1 MSEASESAH
10 VRIVLAD
17 YGVEQQGKVTLVGA
31 GISIF
36 GVNPDSGLTAPFVVW
51 ATVNFAP
58 EFVGYSPTVELSLET
73 DDGKPVHL
81 PTVADEQSQLR
92 QVRIGT
98 YEALRRTSVQ
108 GFDIPSEIIRPKTQI
123 LLLFQTG
130 IKLDAGQLYRWRVEV
145 DGVTRDHWTEMMYIV
160 PPARN

>member
-17 YGVEQQGKVTLVGA
+17 YGVDQQGKVTLVGA

-36 GVNPDSGLTAPFVVW
+36 AVNPDSGLTAPFVVW
-51 ATVNFAP
+51 AAVNFAP

-73 DDGKPVHL
+73 DDGKPVCL
-81 PTVADEQSQLR
+81 PTAADEQSQER
-92 QVRIGT
+92 PVRIGT
-98 YEALRRTSVQ
+98 YNVLPRTSVQ
-108 GFDIPSEIIRPKTQI
+108 DFDIPSEVIRPKTQM

-130 IKLDAGQLYRWRVEV
+130 MKLDAGHLYRWRVEV
-145 DGVTRDHWTEMMYIV
+145 DGATHDHWTEMMYIM
-160 PPARN
+160 PPAQS

>member
-1 MSEASESAH
+1 MSDASESAH

-36 GVNPDSGLTAPFVVW
+36 GVNPDSGFTAPFVVW
-51 ATVNFAP
+51 ATVNFPP

-73 DDGKPVHL
+73 DDGKPVNL
-81 PTVADEQSQLR
+81 PIGPDEQSQR
-92 QVRIGT
+92 RTMRIGT
-98 YEALRRTSVQ
+98 YEALPRTSVQ
-108 GFDIPSEIIRPKTQI
+108 DVDIPPQIIRPKTQM

-145 DGVTRDHWTEMMYIV
+145 DGVTRDHWTEMMYV
-160 PPARN
+160 VSPAHS